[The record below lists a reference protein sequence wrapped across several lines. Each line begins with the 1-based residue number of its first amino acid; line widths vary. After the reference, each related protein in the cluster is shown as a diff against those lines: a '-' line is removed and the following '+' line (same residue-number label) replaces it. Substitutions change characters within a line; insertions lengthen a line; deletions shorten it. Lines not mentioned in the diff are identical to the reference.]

1 MNTTKI
7 TLHISGM
14 HCTSCALNIDFDVE
28 DIDGV
33 KESHTEYAK
42 QISTI
47 QFDSQ
52 KTTVPHIISVIKK
65 LGYTAKE
72 A

>member
-1 MNTTKI
+1 MDIKKI
-7 TLHISGM
+7 TLQITGM

-33 KESHTEYAK
+33 KTSHTEYAK

-47 QFDSQ
+47 QFDPK
-52 KTTVPHIISVIKK
+52 KTTVSHIISIIKK